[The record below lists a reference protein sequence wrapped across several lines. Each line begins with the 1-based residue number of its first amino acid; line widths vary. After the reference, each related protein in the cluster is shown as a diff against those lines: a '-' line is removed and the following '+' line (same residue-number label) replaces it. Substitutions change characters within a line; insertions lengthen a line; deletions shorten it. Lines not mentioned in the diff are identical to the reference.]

1 MIIKSINLT
10 NFRNHETYHLECNAD
25 TTLIIGENG
34 CGKTSVLE
42 AIYILTRGKS
52 FRATDPDILKR
63 GKEFYHIE
71 VEYDTGEKIVA
82 AYDGDKKVFQ
92 VVDKKARRLP
102 KKNRYPVILFLPQD
116 LNLVSGSPS
125 RHRDY
130 FDRIFSGFNEDYN
143 DTLSRYEKAL
153 KQRNEL
159 LKTENLS
166 ETSLFSWNLM
176 LAKYGTK
183 LYKYRRE
190 LVEEINQHF
199 NDIYHSIADNSDYI
213 ELNYKTELEN
223 ITEDKYLKL
232 LEENF
237 NKDRKIEHTSFGV
250 HKDDFVFM
258 FNNCEADGSA
268 SRGETRSIIL
278 ALKFIEAAIVFEKT
292 NQKPIVLLDDVF
304 SELDE
309 TRRKSLVKNFK
320 DHQVII
326 TSVEKVP
333 EYQVKNKPSRHQKTA

>member
-1 MIIKSINLT
+1 MIIKRINLT
-10 NFRNHETYHLECNAD
+10 NFRNHETYHLECNTD
-25 TTLIIGENG
+25 TTLILGENG

-63 GKEFYHIE
+63 GKDFYRIE
-71 VEYDTGEKIVA
+71 IEYDTGEKITA
-82 AYDGDKKVFQ
+82 AYDGDKKIFQ

-130 FDRIFSGFNEDYN
+130 FDRIFSSFNEDYN
-143 DTLSRYEKAL
+143 DNLSRYEKAL

-159 LKTENLS
+159 LKAENIS

-183 LYKYRRE
+183 IYKYRKE
-190 LVEEINQHF
+190 LVAEINKNF
-199 NDIYHSIADNSDYI
+199 NRVYHSIADNDDYI
-213 ELNYKTELEN
+213 ELNYKTELED
-223 ITEDKYLKL
+223 ITEDKYLRL

-237 NKDRKIEHTSFGV
+237 TKDRRIEHTSFGI
-250 HKDDFVFM
+250 HKDDFIFM

-278 ALKFIEAAIVFEKT
+278 ALKFIEAAIIFEKT
-292 NQKPIVLLDDVF
+292 NKKPIVLLDDVF

-309 TRRKSLVKNFK
+309 VRRKSLIKNFK

-326 TSVEKVP
+326 TSVESLKQ
-333 EYQVKNKPSRHQKTA
+333 E

>member
-10 NFRNHETYHLECNAD
+10 NFRNHKTYHLVCNND
-25 TTLIIGENG
+25 TTLILGENG

-63 GKEFYHIE
+63 GEDFYRIE
-71 VEYDTGEKIVA
+71 IEYKSGEKITA
-82 AYDGDKKVFQ
+82 TYDQKNKTFTTLDKKS
-92 VVDKKARRLP
+92 RRLP
-102 KKNRYPVILFLPQD
+102 KKNRYPVVLFLPSD

-125 RHRDY
+125 RHREY
-130 FDRIFSGFNEDYN
+130 FDRIFSDFNEEYSVV
-143 DTLSRYEKAL
+143 LSRYEKAL

-159 LKTENLS
+159 LKNENIS
-166 ETSLFSWNLM
+166 FASLFSWNLL

-183 LYKYRRE
+183 LYNLRKE
-190 LVEEINQHF
+190 FTTEINKDF
-199 NDIYHSIADNSDYI
+199 NSVYHSIAENDDSV
-213 ELNYKTELEN
+213 ELSYNTEAKD
-223 ITEDKYLKL
+223 ITEAKYLKI

-237 NKDRKIEHTSFGV
+237 KRDLMVEHTTFGV
-250 HKDDFVFM
+250 HRDDFIFM
-258 FNNCEADGSA
+258 FNNCEANGSA

-278 ALKFIEAAIVFEKT
+278 ALKFIEAAIIYKKS
-292 NQKPIVLLDDVF
+292 NKKPIVLLDDVF

-309 TRRKSLVKNFK
+309 ARRKCLVRNFK

-326 TSVEKVP
+326 TSVEKI
-333 EYQVKNKPSRHQKTA
+333 